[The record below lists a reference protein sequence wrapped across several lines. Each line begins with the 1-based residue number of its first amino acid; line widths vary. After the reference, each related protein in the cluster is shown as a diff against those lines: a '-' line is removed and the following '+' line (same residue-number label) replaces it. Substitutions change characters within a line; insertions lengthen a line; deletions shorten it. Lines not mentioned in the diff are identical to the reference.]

1 MNIDRTQKENIVYIK
16 EGTIAKASSLSSEIT
31 LEDMYDFVKDEINL
45 AQYNQ
50 INEGLEELEFDEEG
64 FPTSFPTNT
73 ETVKEIGL
81 LGQDLVYTENP
92 IVDYI
97 VDAEKA
103 FKQNIALECN
113 ESNYINVLA
122 GALKLAINKI
132 ETLEKEIENLRR

>member
-1 MNIDRTQKENIVYIK
+1 M
-16 EGTIAKASSLSSEIT
+16 
-31 LEDMYDFVKDEINL
+31 
-45 AQYNQ
+45 
-50 INEGLEELEFDEEG
+50 
-64 FPTSFPTNT
+64 
-73 ETVKEIGL
+73 
-81 LGQDLVYTENP
+81 GQDLVYTENP